1 MARKETIIAASMI
14 LLITYTISLSLI
26 SQAYPQNQSSKTLS
40 STGSVQIQASPGI
53 GVYQNSQGT
62 TPLTTLNWGTLEPGQ
77 SQTVTSYIKNE
88 GNTPITLSLETS
100 NWNPTQAQS
109 YLTVTWN
116 YNNQPI
122 NPGQTA
128 QITLN
133 LQVNP
138 NITGITNFSFDITI
152 VAT

>member
-1 MARKETIIAASMI
+1 MARKETLLVASMI
-14 LLITYTISLSLI
+14 LLITYTMSISLVN
-26 SQAYPQNQSSKTLS
+26 QVFPQNQSSKTLS
-40 STGSVQIQASPGI
+40 STGNVQIQASPGI
-53 GVYQNSQGT
+53 GVYQNSQAT

-77 SQTVTSYIKNE
+77 SQTVTTYIKNE
-88 GNTPITLSLETS
+88 GTTPMTLTLETG

-116 YNNQPI
+116 YNSQPI

-128 QITLN
+128 QITLT

-138 NITGITNFSFDITI
+138 NTTGITNFGFDITI
-152 VAT
+152 VAY